1 MTSYSTPGPILR
13 KGALVQLVPDIV
25 GAIIPNI
32 VIFQYNPEKIT
43 HTITPW
49 NPGEV
54 DQAQRGAQMPT
65 VQPFNPQESFS
76 LSLELD
82 ATDDLEDRNP
92 TALLHGLGD
101 RLAALKKLTYP
112 SEGLLGDLVRNFQ
125 ALTGDVSCKVTRP
138 TVPVILFI
146 WGPGR
151 ILPVRVTSF
160 SVEETLYSPML
171 DPWHATVSLGLDV
184 MTPDSF
190 RSRTDIIQGVAVAAY
205 SYTRL
210 LDDVLA
216 IANAVQN
223 TTRAIGLPPFI

>member
-1 MTSYSTPGPILR
+1 MTRYSTPGPILR
-13 KGALVQLVPDIV
+13 KGALVQLVPDII

-32 VIFQYNPEKIT
+32 VIFQYNPEKIS

-49 NPGEV
+49 NPQEV
-54 DQAQRGAQMPT
+54 GQAQRGAQMPT

-76 LSLELD
+76 LALELD
-82 ATDDLEDRNP
+82 ATDDIEELNP
-92 TALLHGLGD
+92 TALLHGIGD

-112 SEGLLGDLVRNFQ
+112 SEGLFGDLVRNFQ
-125 ALTGDVSCKVTRP
+125 ALSGDVACKVSRP
-138 TVPVILFI
+138 TVPVILFV

-171 DPWHATVSLGLDV
+171 ETLHATVSLGLDV

-190 RSRTDIIQGVAVAAY
+190 RSRGDLIQQVAVAAY

-210 LDDVLA
+210 VDDILA
-216 IANAVQN
+216 IANSVQN
-223 TTRAIGLPPFI
+223 AKRSVGLPPFI

>member
-1 MTSYSTPGPILR
+1 MTRYSTPGPILR
-13 KGALVQLVPDIV
+13 KGALVQLVPDII

-32 VIFQYNPEKIT
+32 VIFQYNPVEIT

-49 NPGEV
+49 NPQEV

-76 LSLELD
+76 LSLDLD
-82 ATDDLEDRNP
+82 ATDDLEERNP
-92 TALLHGLGD
+92 VALLHGISD

-112 SEGLLGDLVRNFQ
+112 SEGLFGDLVRNFQ
-125 ALTGDVSCKVTRP
+125 ALTGDASCKVTRP

-160 SVEETLYSPML
+160 SVTETLYSPML
-171 DPWHATVSLGLDV
+171 DPWHAKVSLGLDV

-190 RSRTDIIQGVAVAAY
+190 RSRGSLVEEVAVAAY

-216 IANAVQN
+216 IVNGVQN
-223 TTRAIGLPPFI
+223 SHRMFGLPPFI

>member
-1 MTSYSTPGPILR
+1 MSRYSTPGPILR
-13 KGALVQLVPDIV
+13 KGALVQLVPDII
-25 GAIIPNI
+25 GAILPNI

-49 NPGEV
+49 NPQEV

-65 VQPFNPQESFS
+65 VQPFNPQETFS
-76 LSLELD
+76 LALELD
-82 ATDDLEDRNP
+82 ATDDLEEGNR
-92 TALLHGLGD
+92 TALRHGIAD

-125 ALTGDVSCKVTRP
+125 AISGDVACKVSRP

-160 SVEETLYSPML
+160 SVEETLYSPTL
-171 DPWHATVSLGLDV
+171 DPLHASVSLGLDV

-190 RSRTDIIQGVAVAAY
+190 RARGELIQGIAVAAY

-210 LDDVLA
+210 VDDALA
-216 IANAVQN
+216 IANAIQN
-223 TTRAIGLPPFI
+223 VHRGIGLPPFI